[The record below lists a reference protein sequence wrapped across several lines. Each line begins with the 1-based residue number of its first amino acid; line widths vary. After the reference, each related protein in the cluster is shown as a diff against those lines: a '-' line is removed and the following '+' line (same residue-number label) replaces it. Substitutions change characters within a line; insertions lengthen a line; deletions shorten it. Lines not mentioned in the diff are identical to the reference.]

1 MGMKQT
7 PAGLVVGLIP
17 EEAAPAP
24 VSKPETIETTTPVV
38 TFEMA
43 QVETPRRTARKRQ
56 QQK

>member
-24 VSKPETIETTTPVV
+24 VSKPEIETTTPVV
-38 TFEMA
+38 TFEDA
-43 QVETPRRTARKRQ
+43 KGNPPHRTRKRQ
-56 QQK
+56 QK

>member
-43 QVETPRRTARKRQ
+43 QVETPRRTRKRQ
-56 QQK
+56 QK

>member
-17 EEAAPAP
+17 EEEEAPAP

-38 TFEMA
+38 TFEDA
-43 QVETPRRTARKRQ
+43 KGNPPHRTRKRS
-56 QQK
+56 QK